1 MSQQDKLLEKILSGT
16 SDTDIPF
23 AQLWQL
29 LYRLGFDERIRGDH
43 RIFIKADVEEILN
56 LQHKR
61 GKAKSY
67 QIKQIRAVIL
77 KYKLG
82 TKNDVSL

>member
-43 RIFIKADVEEILN
+43 RIFIKADIEEILN

-82 TKNDVSL
+82 TENDVSV

>member
-1 MSQQDKLLEKILSGT
+1 MTQQDKILKKILSGT

-56 LQHKR
+56 LQQKK

-67 QIKQIRAVIL
+67 QIKQVRAVIL

>member
-29 LYRLGFDERIRGDH
+29 LYRLGFEERIRGDSSD
-43 RIFIKADVEEILN
+43 F
-56 LQHKR
+56 
-61 GKAKSY
+61 
-67 QIKQIRAVIL
+67 
-77 KYKLG
+77 
-82 TKNDVSL
+82 

>member
-43 RIFIKADVEEILN
+43 RIFVKADVEEILN
-56 LQHKR
+56 LQHKK

-67 QIKQIRAVIL
+67 QIKQVRAVIL

>member
-29 LYRLGFDERIRGDH
+29 LYTLGFDERIRGDH
-43 RIFIKADVEEILN
+43 RIFAKANVEEILN

-67 QIKQIRAVIL
+67 QIKQVRAVII

-82 TKNDVSL
+82 SKNDVSL

>member
-16 SDTDIPF
+16 SDTDVPF

-43 RIFIKADVEEILN
+43 RIFVKADVEEILN
-56 LQHKR
+56 LQHKK

-67 QIKQIRAVIL
+67 QIKQVRAVIL

>member
-1 MSQQDKLLEKILSGT
+1 MSQQDKLLEKIISGT

-29 LYRLGFDERIRGDH
+29 LYTLGFDERIRGDH
-43 RIFIKADVEEILN
+43 RIFVKADVEEILN
-56 LQHKR
+56 LQQKR

-67 QIKQIRAVIL
+67 QIKQIRAVII

-82 TKNDVSL
+82 SKNNVSL

>member
-1 MSQQDKLLEKILSGT
+1 VSQQDKLLEKILSGT
-16 SDTDIPF
+16 SDTDVPF

-43 RIFIKADVEEILN
+43 RIFVKADVEEILN
-56 LQHKR
+56 LQHKK

-67 QIKQIRAVIL
+67 QIKQVRAVIL

>member
-29 LYRLGFDERIRGDH
+29 LYKLGFDERIRGDH
-43 RIFIKADVEEILN
+43 RIFIKVGVEEILN

-67 QIKQIRAVIL
+67 QIKQVRAVIL

-82 TKNDVSL
+82 TKNDVSV

>member
-1 MSQQDKLLEKILSGT
+1 VSQQDKLLEKILSGT
-16 SDTDIPF
+16 SVSDVPF

-43 RIFIKADVEEILN
+43 RIFVKADVEEILN
-56 LQHKR
+56 LQHKK

-67 QIKQIRAVIL
+67 QIKQVRAVIL

>member
-1 MSQQDKLLEKILSGT
+1 MSQQDKLVEKILSGT

-29 LYRLGFDERIRGDH
+29 LYRLGFEERIRGDH
-43 RIFIKADVEEILN
+43 RIFSKADVEEILN
-56 LQHKR
+56 LQHKI

-82 TKNDVSL
+82 NKNDVSL

>member
-29 LYRLGFDERIRGDH
+29 LYTLGFDERIRGDH
-43 RIFIKADVEEILN
+43 RIFVKADVEEILN

-67 QIKQIRAVIL
+67 QVKQVRAVIK
-77 KYKLG
+77 KYNLG
-82 TKNDVSL
+82 TKNNVSL

>member
-1 MSQQDKLLEKILSGT
+1 MSQQDNLLEKILSGT

-67 QIKQIRAVIL
+67 QIKKIRAVIL

-82 TKNDVSL
+82 SKNDVSL

>member
-56 LQHKR
+56 LQHKK

-67 QIKQIRAVIL
+67 QIKQVRAVIL
-77 KYKLG
+77 KYNLG
-82 TKNDVSL
+82 SKNDVSV

>member
-61 GKAKSY
+61 GKSKSY
-67 QIKQIRAVIL
+67 QIKQLRAVIL

-82 TKNDVSL
+82 SQNDVSL

>member
-29 LYRLGFDERIRGDH
+29 LYTLGFDERIRGDH
-43 RIFIKADVEEILN
+43 RIFVKADVEEILN

-67 QIKQIRAVIL
+67 QVKQVRAVLI
-77 KYKLG
+77 KYNLG
-82 TKNDVSL
+82 SKNNVSL

>member
-67 QIKQIRAVIL
+67 QIKQLRAVIL

-82 TKNDVSL
+82 SQNDVSL

>member
-29 LYRLGFDERIRGDH
+29 LYTLGFDERIRGDH
-43 RIFIKADVEEILN
+43 RIFIKANVEEILN

-67 QIKQIRAVIL
+67 QVKQVRAVIK
-77 KYKLG
+77 KYNLG
-82 TKNDVSL
+82 SKNNVSV